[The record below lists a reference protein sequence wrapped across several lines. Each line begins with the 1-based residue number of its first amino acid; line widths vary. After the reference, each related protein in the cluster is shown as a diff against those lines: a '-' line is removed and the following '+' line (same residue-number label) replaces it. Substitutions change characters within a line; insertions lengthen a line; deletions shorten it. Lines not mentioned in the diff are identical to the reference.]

1 MADTPTTRGAYRK
14 QGLGDRSAAWG
25 LASGLNGVFDSL
37 DEAIH
42 GFNGV
47 SLATVNYTLSSTS
60 FTTNEVRQRF
70 HRFTNG
76 GISANATITVPA
88 TQNWWL
94 ISNAVSG
101 FDLVVSNGSNSV
113 TIDDG
118 LTALVAT
125 DGTNVYEFPMFS
137 TLLAPDP
144 GSNGIVVRTALGA
157 TVARS
162 IVVSSAGLAITSGDG
177 VSANPTISLDAGLSA
192 IAALAK
198 TDGNIIVGD
207 GSTWVA
213 ESGATAR
220 ASLGLTIGTDVQAYD
235 ADLAAVAALASTGL
249 IARTGSGAVAAR
261 TITAPAAGITVTAG
275 DGVSANPT
283 LALANDLAA
292 VEGLATTGLAVRTA
306 ADTWAARTLT
316 GPAAG
321 VSVTNGDGVSGNPT
335 ISLAND
341 LSAVEGLSSNGI
353 AVRTA
358 TDTWAV
364 RTLTAGGGITITHG
378 DGISANP
385 TVAVDIN
392 GSASA
397 VGGVASDDEVL
408 IYDTSASAIRKAT
421 VATISGSSS
430 TTVSISANDTTPA
443 VLATKLVAGT
453 GITLTENND
462 GGNETLTVAAASA
475 VTGPGG
481 STDNAWARWSGSA
494 GTAIQNG
501 AWVEA
506 DTGAV
511 TAGGDLDMSGYDL
524 TVDFSTVSAAG
535 EHAEENDAN
544 ATGTVTIQAT
554 DPTVLR
560 RTLTGDVT
568 LHVAGAPTPGYRNP
582 NLLTYSEQFD
592 NAAWTKGGGST
603 ISANAAVAPNGETTA
618 DKLVESG
625 TTSAFTVQRPPAVTG
640 SHTFSV
646 FAKAAE
652 RTWLSMRFSGT
663 TNSDA
668 YFNLST
674 GAVGF
679 LYGCTASV
687 VDFGDGWYRCIV
699 TATVAGI
706 GDQVV
711 IRLAS
716 ANNTALYAGD
726 GSSGAYIWGAQLV
739 EGSDPLVYR
748 SVEAI
753 RQAYGY
759 GWSTELRST
768 QDGTGGRDLTIL
780 PVNQLT
786 YSADLQS
793 TAEAGETRPWMIT
806 NSILSAN
813 AAVGPDG
820 QTNMTKL
827 IEDTGTNSARRNH
840 TILHRSVSNT
850 ERFCRDQG
858 RRQQPKLLSGAGR
871 RCHARRE
878 LHRRCLQPCNRRGR
892 LGADQ
897 RRRCERC
904 GGNNYGGSQWLLH
917 RHAHW
922 AAEFIWIKHAF
933 KGWHH
938 QRHQLGAKLYW

>member
-47 SLATVNYTLSSTS
+47 SLATVNYTLSSTNY
-60 FTTNEVRQRF
+60 TTNEVRQRF

-137 TLLAPDP
+137 TLVAPDP

-157 TVARS
+157 TVAR
-162 IVVSSAGLAITSGDG
+162 T
-177 VSANPTISLDAGLSA
+177 
-192 IAALAK
+192 
-198 TDGNIIVGD
+198 
-207 GSTWVA
+207 
-213 ESGATAR
+213 
-220 ASLGLTIGTDVQAYD
+220 LTG
-235 ADLAAVAALASTGL
+235 
-249 IARTGSGAVAAR
+249 
-261 TITAPAAGITVTAG
+261 PAAGITVTAG

-292 VEGLATTGLAVRTA
+292 VEGLSSTGLAVRTA
-306 ADTWAARTLT
+306 SDTWAARTLT

-408 IYDTSASAIRKAT
+408 VYDTSASGLRKTT
-421 VATISGSSS
+421 VASITGSGA

-462 GGNETLTVAAASA
+462 GGNETLTVAAAAA

-494 GTAIQNG
+494 GLAIQNG
-501 AWVEA
+501 KWVEA

-511 TAGGDLDMSGYDL
+511 TAGGDLDMAGYDL
-524 TVDFSTVSAAG
+524 TVDFSTIEAAG
-535 EHAEENDAN
+535 EHAEEIDAN
-544 ATGTVTIQAT
+544 ATANVTIQAT

-568 LHVAGAPTPGYRNP
+568 LLVAGAPTPGKGWSTELRTTQDGTGGRDLTILP
-582 NLLTYSEQFD
+582 ANLLTYSEQFD
-592 NAAWTKGGGST
+592 NAAWTKT
-603 ISANAAVAPNGETTA
+603 NASITADNATAPNGTSTA
-618 DKLVESG
+618 DLVTVSANEGDVVQAVTGLTASTSYTVSVYLKAGTITDVRVRLANTGPNADVDLALGTVSSPATIEDVGSGWYRVSRTYVQSG
-625 TTSAFTVQRPPAVTG
+625 TTEYVTIRENG
-640 SHTFSV
+640 
-646 FAKAAE
+646 A
-652 RTWLSMRFSGT
+652 GT
-663 TNSDA
+663 TGT
-668 YFNLST
+668 F
-674 GAVGF
+674 
-679 LYGCTASV
+679 
-687 VDFGDGWYRCIV
+687 
-699 TATVAGI
+699 
-706 GDQVV
+706 
-711 IRLAS
+711 
-716 ANNTALYAGD
+716 YA
-726 GSSGAYIWGAQLV
+726 WGAQLV
-739 EGSDPLVYR
+739 EGSDPLGYIAVGATR
-748 SVEAI
+748 AASVVWRGGTAAEIDYAA
-753 RQAYGY
+753 QA
-759 GWSTELRST
+759 
-768 QDGTGGRDLTIL
+768 
-780 PVNQLT
+780 
-786 YSADLQS
+786 
-793 TAEAGETRPWMIT
+793 
-806 NSILSAN
+806 
-813 AAVGPDG
+813 AAVESRIIIGVGSDG
-820 QTNMTKL
+820 EIL
-827 IEDTGTNSARRNH
+827 IDD
-840 TILHRSVSNT
+840 VSL
-850 ERFCRDQG
+850 E
-858 RRQQPKLLSGAGR
+858 A
-871 RCHARRE
+871 
-878 LHRRCLQPCNRRGR
+878 
-892 LGADQ
+892 
-897 RRRCERC
+897 
-904 GGNNYGGSQWLLH
+904 
-917 RHAHW
+917 
-922 AAEFIWIKHAF
+922 
-933 KGWHH
+933 
-938 QRHQLGAKLYW
+938 

>member
-1 MADTPTTRGAYRK
+1 MADTPTLRGAYRK

-25 LASGLNGVFDSL
+25 LASGLNGVFDSM

-47 SLATVNYTLSSTS
+47 SLATVNYTLSSTNY
-60 FTTNEVRQRF
+60 TTNEVRQRF

-137 TLLAPDP
+137 TLVAPDP

-157 TVARS
+157 TVAR
-162 IVVSSAGLAITSGDG
+162 T
-177 VSANPTISLDAGLSA
+177 
-192 IAALAK
+192 
-198 TDGNIIVGD
+198 
-207 GSTWVA
+207 
-213 ESGATAR
+213 
-220 ASLGLTIGTDVQAYD
+220 LTG
-235 ADLAAVAALASTGL
+235 
-249 IARTGSGAVAAR
+249 
-261 TITAPAAGITVTAG
+261 PAAGITVTAG

-321 VSVTNGDGVSGNPT
+321 VSVANGDGVSGNPT

-341 LSAVEGLSSNGI
+341 LSAVEGLASNGI

-408 IYDTSASAIRKAT
+408 IYDTSASALRKAT
-421 VATISGSSS
+421 VATISGSGS

-462 GGNETLTVAAASA
+462 GGNETLTVAAAGDVA
-475 VTGPGG
+475 GPGG

-524 TVDFSTVSAAG
+524 TVDFSTIEAAG

-544 ATGTVTIQAT
+544 ATANVTIQAT

-568 LHVAGAPTPGYRNP
+568 LLVAGAPTPG
-582 NLLTYSEQFD
+582 
-592 NAAWTKGGGST
+592 K
-603 ISANAAVAPNGETTA
+603 
-618 DKLVESG
+618 
-625 TTSAFTVQRPPAVTG
+625 
-640 SHTFSV
+640 
-646 FAKAAE
+646 
-652 RTWLSMRFSGT
+652 
-663 TNSDA
+663 
-668 YFNLST
+668 
-674 GAVGF
+674 
-679 LYGCTASV
+679 
-687 VDFGDGWYRCIV
+687 
-699 TATVAGI
+699 
-706 GDQVV
+706 
-711 IRLAS
+711 
-716 ANNTALYAGD
+716 
-726 GSSGAYIWGAQLV
+726 
-739 EGSDPLVYR
+739 
-748 SVEAI
+748 
-753 RQAYGY
+753 
-759 GWSTELRST
+759 GWSTELRTT

-780 PVNQLT
+780 PANMLVNPATLSTQSVT
-786 YSADLQS
+786 VSADAHTLSFYGTGTVTLSGVS
-793 TAEAGETRPWMIT
+793 TAGPLVGTGAGDRVTLTFTPT
-806 NSILSAN
+806 SGSLTLTVSGTVSTAQLVLGSAPLGYI
-813 AAVGPDG
+813 AVGATRAASVVWRG
-820 QTNMTKL
+820 
-827 IEDTGTNSARRNH
+827 GT
-840 TILHRSVSNT
+840 
-850 ERFCRDQG
+850 
-858 RRQQPKLLSGAGR
+858 
-871 RCHARRE
+871 
-878 LHRRCLQPCNRRGR
+878 
-892 LGADQ
+892 
-897 RRRCERC
+897 
-904 GGNNYGGSQWLLH
+904 
-917 RHAHW
+917 
-922 AAEFIWIKHAF
+922 AAEIDYAAQAAAAESRIII
-933 KGWHH
+933 GVGSDGEI
-938 QRHQLGAKLYW
+938 LIDDVSVET

>member
-47 SLATVNYTLSSTS
+47 SLATVNYTLSSTNY
-60 FTTNEVRQRF
+60 TTNEVRQRF

-321 VSVTNGDGVSGNPT
+321 VSVANGDGVSGNPT

-341 LSAVEGLSSNGI
+341 LSAVEGLASNGI

-408 IYDTSASAIRKAT
+408 IYDTSASALRKAT
-421 VATISGSSS
+421 VATISGSGS

-494 GTAIQNG
+494 GLAIQNG
-501 AWVEA
+501 KWVEA

-524 TVDFSTVSAAG
+524 TVDFSTIEAAG
-535 EHAEENDAN
+535 EHAEEIDAN

-568 LHVAGAPTPGYRNP
+568 LHVAGAPTPG
-582 NLLTYSEQFD
+582 
-592 NAAWTKGGGST
+592 K
-603 ISANAAVAPNGETTA
+603 
-618 DKLVESG
+618 
-625 TTSAFTVQRPPAVTG
+625 
-640 SHTFSV
+640 
-646 FAKAAE
+646 
-652 RTWLSMRFSGT
+652 
-663 TNSDA
+663 
-668 YFNLST
+668 
-674 GAVGF
+674 
-679 LYGCTASV
+679 
-687 VDFGDGWYRCIV
+687 
-699 TATVAGI
+699 
-706 GDQVV
+706 
-711 IRLAS
+711 
-716 ANNTALYAGD
+716 
-726 GSSGAYIWGAQLV
+726 
-739 EGSDPLVYR
+739 
-748 SVEAI
+748 
-753 RQAYGY
+753 
-759 GWSTELRST
+759 GWSTELRTT

-780 PVNQLT
+780 PANLLT
-786 YSADLQS
+786 YSRQADNAAHQKVRVTVSADAADAPDGTVSADLVIP
-793 TAEAGETRPWMIT
+793 TADNNTHLIQRTGVSVTAGAAYTYQRQLKAGGYDYATINIYDGTSNVGTAQANLAAGTIT
-806 NSILSAN
+806 FGGGTGGIVDL
-813 AAVGPDG
+813 GDG
-820 QTNMTKL
+820 WYEVYLTVTM
-827 IEDTGTNSARRNH
+827 
-840 TILHRSVSNT
+840 
-850 ERFCRDQG
+850 
-858 RRQQPKLLSGAGR
+858 
-871 RCHARRE
+871 
-878 LHRRCLQPCNRRGR
+878 
-892 LGADQ
+892 
-897 RRRCERC
+897 
-904 GGNNYGGSQWLLH
+904 GGSATAASIATYVNSTSAAFPSYVGDTVSGVYIGDDQFVPGAVPLGIIPVGATRAASVVW
-917 RHAHW
+917 RGGA
-922 AAEFIWIKHAF
+922 AAEIDYAAQAAAAESRIII
-933 KGWHH
+933 GVGSDGEI
-938 QRHQLGAKLYW
+938 LIDDVSVET

>member
-25 LASGLNGVFDSL
+25 LASGLNGVFDSM

-47 SLATVNYTLSSTS
+47 SLATVNYTLSSTNY
-60 FTTNEVRQRF
+60 TTNEVRQRF

-76 GISANATITVPA
+76 GISANPTITVPA

-137 TLLAPDP
+137 TLVAPDP

-157 TVARS
+157 TVAR
-162 IVVSSAGLAITSGDG
+162 T
-177 VSANPTISLDAGLSA
+177 
-192 IAALAK
+192 
-198 TDGNIIVGD
+198 
-207 GSTWVA
+207 
-213 ESGATAR
+213 
-220 ASLGLTIGTDVQAYD
+220 LTG
-235 ADLAAVAALASTGL
+235 
-249 IARTGSGAVAAR
+249 
-261 TITAPAAGITVTAG
+261 PAAGITVTAG

-292 VEGLATTGLAVRTA
+292 VEGLASTGLAVRTA

-341 LSAVEGLSSNGI
+341 LSAVEGLASNGI

-494 GTAIQNG
+494 GLAIQNG
-501 AWVEA
+501 KWVEA

-524 TVDFSTVSAAG
+524 TVDFSTIEAAG
-535 EHAEENDAN
+535 EHAEEIDAN

-568 LHVAGAPTPGYRNP
+568 LLVAGAPTPG
-582 NLLTYSEQFD
+582 
-592 NAAWTKGGGST
+592 K
-603 ISANAAVAPNGETTA
+603 
-618 DKLVESG
+618 
-625 TTSAFTVQRPPAVTG
+625 
-640 SHTFSV
+640 
-646 FAKAAE
+646 
-652 RTWLSMRFSGT
+652 
-663 TNSDA
+663 
-668 YFNLST
+668 
-674 GAVGF
+674 
-679 LYGCTASV
+679 
-687 VDFGDGWYRCIV
+687 
-699 TATVAGI
+699 
-706 GDQVV
+706 
-711 IRLAS
+711 
-716 ANNTALYAGD
+716 
-726 GSSGAYIWGAQLV
+726 
-739 EGSDPLVYR
+739 
-748 SVEAI
+748 
-753 RQAYGY
+753 
-759 GWSTELRST
+759 GWSTELRTT

-793 TAEAGETRPWMIT
+793 TAEAGETRPWTDINT
-806 NSILSAN
+806 SLTQN
-813 AAVGPDG
+813 AAVAPDG
-820 QTNMTKL
+820 RTTLQKL
-827 IEDTGTNSARRNH
+827 IGDVVTSSFQRLRAITGLASTQTLSLSA
-840 TILHRSVSNT
+840 IL
-850 ERFCRDQG
+850 RD
-858 RRQQPKLLSGAGR
+858 SGENLNVFVQLTDSGS
-871 RCHARRE
+871 
-878 LHRRCLQPCNRRGR
+878 
-892 LGADQ
+892 
-897 RRRCERC
+897 
-904 GGNNYGGSQWLLH
+904 GGNNIQAIINPATGAVVSGPTNNGTASSAAVTVTALQNSCYRVDLTGQPSSSGSDAQVQIGLADGTNITHTGDGTSGVFIGNVQVNTGQPVGMIPVATTRAASVVWRGGT
-917 RHAHW
+917 
-922 AAEFIWIKHAF
+922 AAEIDYAAQAAAAESRIII
-933 KGWHH
+933 GVGSDGEI
-938 QRHQLGAKLYW
+938 LIDDVSVET

>member
-47 SLATVNYTLSSTS
+47 SLATVNYTLSSTNY
-60 FTTNEVRQRF
+60 TTNEVRQRF

-137 TLLAPDP
+137 TLVAPDP

-157 TVARS
+157 TVAR
-162 IVVSSAGLAITSGDG
+162 T
-177 VSANPTISLDAGLSA
+177 
-192 IAALAK
+192 
-198 TDGNIIVGD
+198 
-207 GSTWVA
+207 
-213 ESGATAR
+213 
-220 ASLGLTIGTDVQAYD
+220 LTG
-235 ADLAAVAALASTGL
+235 
-249 IARTGSGAVAAR
+249 
-261 TITAPAAGITVTAG
+261 PAAGITVTAG

-292 VEGLATTGLAVRTA
+292 VEGLSSTGLAVRTA
-306 ADTWAARTLT
+306 SDTWAARTLT

-408 IYDTSASAIRKAT
+408 VYDTSASGLRKTT
-421 VATISGSSS
+421 VASITGSGA

-462 GGNETLTVAAASA
+462 GGNETLTVAAAAA

-494 GTAIQNG
+494 GLAIQNG
-501 AWVEA
+501 KWVEA

-511 TAGGDLDMSGYDL
+511 TAGGDLDMAGYDL
-524 TVDFSTVSAAG
+524 TVDFSTIEAAG
-535 EHAEENDAN
+535 EHAEEIDAN
-544 ATGTVTIQAT
+544 ATANVTIQAT

-568 LHVAGAPTPGYRNP
+568 LLVAGAPTPG
-582 NLLTYSEQFD
+582 
-592 NAAWTKGGGST
+592 K
-603 ISANAAVAPNGETTA
+603 
-618 DKLVESG
+618 
-625 TTSAFTVQRPPAVTG
+625 
-640 SHTFSV
+640 
-646 FAKAAE
+646 
-652 RTWLSMRFSGT
+652 
-663 TNSDA
+663 
-668 YFNLST
+668 
-674 GAVGF
+674 
-679 LYGCTASV
+679 
-687 VDFGDGWYRCIV
+687 
-699 TATVAGI
+699 
-706 GDQVV
+706 
-711 IRLAS
+711 
-716 ANNTALYAGD
+716 
-726 GSSGAYIWGAQLV
+726 
-739 EGSDPLVYR
+739 
-748 SVEAI
+748 
-753 RQAYGY
+753 
-759 GWSTELRST
+759 GWSTELRTT

-780 PVNQLT
+780 PANMLVNPATLSTQSVTVTVAAHTLSFYGT
-786 YSADLQS
+786 GTVTLSGVS
-793 TAEAGETRPWMIT
+793 TAGPLVGTGVGDRVTLTFTPTSGSLTLTVSGTVSTAQLVLGSDPLGYIAVGATRAASVVWRGGTAAEIDY
-806 NSILSAN
+806 AAQA
-813 AAVGPDG
+813 AAVESRIIIGVGSDG
-820 QTNMTKL
+820 EIL
-827 IEDTGTNSARRNH
+827 IDD
-840 TILHRSVSNT
+840 VSL
-850 ERFCRDQG
+850 E
-858 RRQQPKLLSGAGR
+858 A
-871 RCHARRE
+871 
-878 LHRRCLQPCNRRGR
+878 
-892 LGADQ
+892 
-897 RRRCERC
+897 
-904 GGNNYGGSQWLLH
+904 
-917 RHAHW
+917 
-922 AAEFIWIKHAF
+922 
-933 KGWHH
+933 
-938 QRHQLGAKLYW
+938 

>member
-25 LASGLNGVFDSL
+25 LASGLNGVFDSM

-47 SLATVNYTLSSTS
+47 SLATVNYTLSSTNY
-60 FTTNEVRQRF
+60 TTNEVRQRF

-137 TLLAPDP
+137 TLVAPDP

-157 TVARS
+157 TVAR
-162 IVVSSAGLAITSGDG
+162 T
-177 VSANPTISLDAGLSA
+177 
-192 IAALAK
+192 
-198 TDGNIIVGD
+198 
-207 GSTWVA
+207 
-213 ESGATAR
+213 
-220 ASLGLTIGTDVQAYD
+220 LTG
-235 ADLAAVAALASTGL
+235 
-249 IARTGSGAVAAR
+249 
-261 TITAPAAGITVTAG
+261 PAAGITVTAG

-292 VEGLATTGLAVRTA
+292 VEGLASTGLAVRTA

-341 LSAVEGLSSNGI
+341 LSAVEGLASNGI

-494 GTAIQNG
+494 GLAIQNG
-501 AWVEA
+501 KWVEA

-524 TVDFSTVSAAG
+524 TVDFSTIEAAG
-535 EHAEENDAN
+535 EHAEEIDAN
-544 ATGTVTIQAT
+544 ATANVTIQAT

-568 LHVAGAPTPGYRNP
+568 LLVAGAPTPGKGWSTELRTTQDGTGGRDLTILP
-582 NLLTYSEQFD
+582 ANLLTYSEQFD
-592 NAAWTKGGGST
+592 NAAWTKSQAT
-603 ISANAAVAPNGETTA
+603 VSADAATAPDGRTTA
-618 DKLVESG
+618 DKVIEDSTFNG
-625 TTSAFTVQRPPAVTG
+625 HSVYRTTSKATSATAYIG
-640 SHTFSV
+640 DV
-646 FAKAAE
+646 FCKAAE
-652 RTWLSMRFSGT
+652 RTQAWFW
-663 TNSDA
+663 
-668 YFNLST
+668 
-674 GAVGF
+674 
-679 LYGCTASV
+679 LYGASG
-687 VDFGDGWYRCIV
+687 GDRGQAVFDLSAGTVLSSSAIGAFTGV
-699 TATVAGI
+699 TATIEDAG
-706 GDQVV
+706 DDWWR
-711 IRLAS
+711 IRLTVTSDTSAS
-716 ANNTALYAGD
+716 ITFNVGPAAGGSFIYLGD
-726 GSSGAYIWGAQLV
+726 GASGIYVWGAQLV
-739 EGSDPLVYR
+739 AASTPLGYGKVGATRAGSVVWRGGTAAEIDYAAQAAAAESRIIIGVGSDGEILIDDV
-748 SVEAI
+748 SVEA
-753 RQAYGY
+753 
-759 GWSTELRST
+759 
-768 QDGTGGRDLTIL
+768 
-780 PVNQLT
+780 
-786 YSADLQS
+786 
-793 TAEAGETRPWMIT
+793 
-806 NSILSAN
+806 
-813 AAVGPDG
+813 
-820 QTNMTKL
+820 
-827 IEDTGTNSARRNH
+827 
-840 TILHRSVSNT
+840 
-850 ERFCRDQG
+850 
-858 RRQQPKLLSGAGR
+858 
-871 RCHARRE
+871 
-878 LHRRCLQPCNRRGR
+878 
-892 LGADQ
+892 
-897 RRRCERC
+897 
-904 GGNNYGGSQWLLH
+904 
-917 RHAHW
+917 
-922 AAEFIWIKHAF
+922 
-933 KGWHH
+933 
-938 QRHQLGAKLYW
+938 

>member
-47 SLATVNYTLSSTS
+47 SLATVNYTLSSTNY
-60 FTTNEVRQRF
+60 TTNEVRQRF

-113 TIDDG
+113 TIDNG

-137 TLLAPDP
+137 TLVAPDP

-157 TVARS
+157 TVART
-162 IVVSSAGLAITSGDG
+162 L
-177 VSANPTISLDAGLSA
+177 
-192 IAALAK
+192 
-198 TDGNIIVGD
+198 
-207 GSTWVA
+207 
-213 ESGATAR
+213 
-220 ASLGLTIGTDVQAYD
+220 IG
-235 ADLAAVAALASTGL
+235 
-249 IARTGSGAVAAR
+249 
-261 TITAPAAGITVTAG
+261 PAAGITVTAG

-321 VSVTNGDGVSGNPT
+321 VSVANGDGVSGNPT

-408 IYDTSASAIRKAT
+408 IYDTSASALRKAT
-421 VATISGSSS
+421 VATISGPGS

-475 VTGPGG
+475 ITGPGG

-494 GTAIQNG
+494 GLAIQNG
-501 AWVEA
+501 KWVEA

-524 TVDFSTVSAAG
+524 TVDFSTIEAAG
-535 EHAEENDAN
+535 ERAEEIDAN
-544 ATGTVTIQAT
+544 ATANVTIQAT

-568 LHVAGAPTPGYRNP
+568 LHVAGAPTPGKGWSTELRTTQDGTGGRDLTILP
-582 NLLTYSEQFD
+582 ANLLTYSEQFD
-592 NAAWTKGGGST
+592 NAAWTKTNAT
-603 ISANAAVAPNGETTA
+603 ISADSTSAPDGRTTA
-618 DKLVESG
+618 DTFTDTSSGSESAVQQSV
-625 TTSAFTVQRPPAVTG
+625 TSVAG
-640 SHTFSV
+640 ST
-646 FAKAAE
+646 K
-652 RTWLSMRFSGT
+652 
-663 TNSDA
+663 
-668 YFNLST
+668 
-674 GAVGF
+674 
-679 LYGCTASV
+679 TASV
-687 VDFGDGWYRCIV
+687 FLKESTALETTLGLNFNGGSQTITRVTLTWATHTAAVEFGTPDDYGVEVLADGWYRLWI
-699 TATVAGI
+699 TDTDTG
-706 GDQVV
+706 
-711 IRLAS
+711 S
-716 ANNTALYAGD
+716 NTSSLMQIFP
-726 GSSGAYIWGAQLV
+726 SGAASNTPTTAVYAWGAQINDGSLV
-739 EGSDPLVYR
+739 GYAAVGATRAASVVWRGGAAAEIDYAAQAAAAESRIIIGVGSDGEILIDDV
-748 SVEAI
+748 SVEA
-753 RQAYGY
+753 
-759 GWSTELRST
+759 
-768 QDGTGGRDLTIL
+768 
-780 PVNQLT
+780 
-786 YSADLQS
+786 
-793 TAEAGETRPWMIT
+793 
-806 NSILSAN
+806 
-813 AAVGPDG
+813 
-820 QTNMTKL
+820 
-827 IEDTGTNSARRNH
+827 
-840 TILHRSVSNT
+840 
-850 ERFCRDQG
+850 
-858 RRQQPKLLSGAGR
+858 
-871 RCHARRE
+871 
-878 LHRRCLQPCNRRGR
+878 
-892 LGADQ
+892 
-897 RRRCERC
+897 
-904 GGNNYGGSQWLLH
+904 
-917 RHAHW
+917 
-922 AAEFIWIKHAF
+922 
-933 KGWHH
+933 
-938 QRHQLGAKLYW
+938 

>member
-25 LASGLNGVFDSL
+25 LASGLNGVFDSM

-47 SLATVNYTLSSTS
+47 SLATVNYTLSSTNY
-60 FTTNEVRQRF
+60 TTNEVRQRF

-321 VSVTNGDGVSGNPT
+321 VSVANGDGVSGNPT

-341 LSAVEGLSSNGI
+341 LSAVEGLASNGI

-378 DGISANP
+378 NGISANP

-392 GSASA
+392 GSATA

-408 IYDTSASAIRKAT
+408 IYDTSAAALRKAT
-421 VATISGSSS
+421 VA
-430 TTVSISANDTTPA
+430 SIQS
-443 VLATKLVAGT
+443 
-453 GITLTENND
+453 
-462 GGNETLTVAAASA
+462 SA

-511 TAGGDLDMSGYDL
+511 TAGGDLD
-524 TVDFSTVSAAG
+524 
-535 EHAEENDAN
+535 
-544 ATGTVTIQAT
+544 
-554 DPTVLR
+554 
-560 RTLTGDVT
+560 
-568 LHVAGAPTPGYRNP
+568 
-582 NLLTYSEQFD
+582 
-592 NAAWTKGGGST
+592 
-603 ISANAAVAPNGETTA
+603 
-618 DKLVESG
+618 
-625 TTSAFTVQRPPAVTG
+625 
-640 SHTFSV
+640 
-646 FAKAAE
+646 
-652 RTWLSMRFSGT
+652 
-663 TNSDA
+663 
-668 YFNLST
+668 
-674 GAVGF
+674 
-679 LYGCTASV
+679 
-687 VDFGDGWYRCIV
+687 
-699 TATVAGI
+699 
-706 GDQVV
+706 
-711 IRLAS
+711 RLAPPVQPP
-716 ANNTALYAGD
+716 
-726 GSSGAYIWGAQLV
+726 SSGVAVL
-739 EGSDPLVYR
+739 L
-748 SVEAI
+748 
-753 RQAYGY
+753 
-759 GWSTELRST
+759 LRST
-768 QDGTGGRDLTIL
+768 T
-780 PVNQLT
+780 
-786 YSADLQS
+786 
-793 TAEAGETRPWMIT
+793 
-806 NSILSAN
+806 
-813 AAVGPDG
+813 
-820 QTNMTKL
+820 
-827 IEDTGTNSARRNH
+827 
-840 TILHRSVSNT
+840 
-850 ERFCRDQG
+850 
-858 RRQQPKLLSGAGR
+858 
-871 RCHARRE
+871 
-878 LHRRCLQPCNRRGR
+878 
-892 LGADQ
+892 
-897 RRRCERC
+897 RRR
-904 GGNNYGGSQWLLH
+904 LLLL
-917 RHAHW
+917 R
-922 AAEFIWIKHAF
+922 AASSSASVRTGKS
-933 KGWHH
+933 
-938 QRHQLGAKLYW
+938 

>member
-25 LASGLNGVFDSL
+25 LSSGLNGVFDSL

-60 FTTNEVRQRF
+60 FTTNEVRQRL

-113 TIDDG
+113 TIDNG

-137 TLLAPDP
+137 TLVAPDP

-157 TVARS
+157 TVAR
-162 IVVSSAGLAITSGDG
+162 T
-177 VSANPTISLDAGLSA
+177 
-192 IAALAK
+192 
-198 TDGNIIVGD
+198 
-207 GSTWVA
+207 
-213 ESGATAR
+213 
-220 ASLGLTIGTDVQAYD
+220 LTG
-235 ADLAAVAALASTGL
+235 
-249 IARTGSGAVAAR
+249 
-261 TITAPAAGITVTAG
+261 PAAGITVTAG

-292 VEGLATTGLAVRTA
+292 VEGLASTGLAVRTA

-341 LSAVEGLSSNGI
+341 LSAVEGLASNGI

-408 IYDTSASAIRKAT
+408 IFDTSASAIRKAT
-421 VATISGSSS
+421 VATISGSGS
-430 TTVSISANDTTPA
+430 TTVSVSANDTTPG
-443 VLATKLVAGT
+443 VLTAKLVAGT

-494 GTAIQNG
+494 GLAIQNG
-501 AWVEA
+501 KWVEA

-524 TVDFSTVSAAG
+524 TVDFSTIEAAG

-592 NAAWTKGGGST
+592 NAAWTKTNAT
-603 ISANAAVAPNGETTA
+603 ISADSTSAPDGRTTA
-618 DKLVESG
+618 DKLVEASDTG
-625 TTSAFTVQRPPAVTG
+625 QAHAVGVTG
-640 SHTFSV
+640 VTIVTATAYTFSV
-646 FAKAAE
+646 YAKQAE
-652 RTWLSMRFSGT
+652 RTKMWVQPGNTGFPGAPVTFFDLSAGTVISAGSG
-663 TNSDA
+663 
-668 YFNLST
+668 
-674 GAVGF
+674 V
-679 LYGCTASV
+679 TASIEAA
-687 VDFGDGWYRCIV
+687 DEGFYRCIV
-699 TATVAGI
+699 TLTSGGTTANVSI
-706 GDQVV
+706 GT
-711 IRLAS
+711 
-716 ANNTALYAGD
+716 TAVSGQTHNGD
-726 GSSGAYIWGAQLV
+726 GTSGLYLWGAQLV

-759 GWSTELRST
+759 GWSTELRTT

-780 PVNQLT
+780 PANLLT
-786 YSADLQS
+786 YSEQFDNAAWTKSRATISADAIAAPDGRTTADKFVEDGTASQTHQMSRGVSVTSGTPITLSVYAKAAERSRLS
-793 TAEAGETRPWMIT
+793 TAFTNAGAFSTVQRATFDLSTGIASSTQGTPTVAIEALSGGYYRCSIT
-806 NSILSAN
+806 ATPTSTATATSILYLDNGSTVVYTGDGSSGLYLWGAQLVVGSDPLGYIGVGATR
-813 AAVGPDG
+813 AASVVWRG
-820 QTNMTKL
+820 
-827 IEDTGTNSARRNH
+827 GT
-840 TILHRSVSNT
+840 
-850 ERFCRDQG
+850 
-858 RRQQPKLLSGAGR
+858 
-871 RCHARRE
+871 
-878 LHRRCLQPCNRRGR
+878 
-892 LGADQ
+892 
-897 RRRCERC
+897 
-904 GGNNYGGSQWLLH
+904 
-917 RHAHW
+917 
-922 AAEFIWIKHAF
+922 AAEIDYAAQAAAAESRIIIGVGSDGEILIDDVSVEA
-933 KGWHH
+933 
-938 QRHQLGAKLYW
+938 

>member
-47 SLATVNYTLSSTS
+47 SLATVNYTLSSTNY
-60 FTTNEVRQRF
+60 TTNEVRQRF

-137 TLLAPDP
+137 TLVAPDP

-157 TVARS
+157 TVAR
-162 IVVSSAGLAITSGDG
+162 T
-177 VSANPTISLDAGLSA
+177 
-192 IAALAK
+192 
-198 TDGNIIVGD
+198 
-207 GSTWVA
+207 
-213 ESGATAR
+213 
-220 ASLGLTIGTDVQAYD
+220 LTG
-235 ADLAAVAALASTGL
+235 
-249 IARTGSGAVAAR
+249 
-261 TITAPAAGITVTAG
+261 PAAGITVTAG

-292 VEGLATTGLAVRTA
+292 VEGLSSTGLAVRTA
-306 ADTWAARTLT
+306 SDTWAARTLT

-408 IYDTSASAIRKAT
+408 VYDTSASGLRKTT
-421 VATISGSSS
+421 VASITGSGA

-494 GTAIQNG
+494 GLAIQNG
-501 AWVEA
+501 KWVEA

-511 TAGGDLDMSGYDL
+511 TAGGDLDMAGYDL
-524 TVDFSTVSAAG
+524 TVDFSTIEAAG
-535 EHAEENDAN
+535 EHAEEIDAN
-544 ATGTVTIQAT
+544 ATANVTIQAT

-568 LHVAGAPTPGYRNP
+568 LLVAGAPTPG
-582 NLLTYSEQFD
+582 
-592 NAAWTKGGGST
+592 K
-603 ISANAAVAPNGETTA
+603 
-618 DKLVESG
+618 
-625 TTSAFTVQRPPAVTG
+625 
-640 SHTFSV
+640 
-646 FAKAAE
+646 
-652 RTWLSMRFSGT
+652 
-663 TNSDA
+663 
-668 YFNLST
+668 
-674 GAVGF
+674 
-679 LYGCTASV
+679 
-687 VDFGDGWYRCIV
+687 
-699 TATVAGI
+699 
-706 GDQVV
+706 
-711 IRLAS
+711 
-716 ANNTALYAGD
+716 
-726 GSSGAYIWGAQLV
+726 
-739 EGSDPLVYR
+739 
-748 SVEAI
+748 
-753 RQAYGY
+753 
-759 GWSTELRST
+759 GWSTELRTT

-780 PVNQLT
+780 PANMLVNPATLSTQSVTVTVAAHTLSFYGT
-786 YSADLQS
+786 GTVTLSGVS
-793 TAEAGETRPWMIT
+793 TAGPLVGTGVGDRVTLTFTPTSGSLTLTVSGTVSTAQLVLGSDPLGYIAVGATRAASVVWRGGTAAEIDY
-806 NSILSAN
+806 AAQA
-813 AAVGPDG
+813 AAVESRIIIGVGSDG
-820 QTNMTKL
+820 EIL
-827 IEDTGTNSARRNH
+827 IDD
-840 TILHRSVSNT
+840 VSL
-850 ERFCRDQG
+850 E
-858 RRQQPKLLSGAGR
+858 A
-871 RCHARRE
+871 
-878 LHRRCLQPCNRRGR
+878 
-892 LGADQ
+892 
-897 RRRCERC
+897 
-904 GGNNYGGSQWLLH
+904 
-917 RHAHW
+917 
-922 AAEFIWIKHAF
+922 
-933 KGWHH
+933 
-938 QRHQLGAKLYW
+938 